1 MTTLEATEEEEEE
14 ANARQLAELEFI
26 QSAYTSEEAWAV
38 VTTAEDEGS
47 SRRSVVRL
55 IHLPAYDSNS
65 SNDAIRSSSSSGNQ
79 SSPSAAVV
87 TIELNLAMPPTY
99 PMRRS
104 GALVITGTLRT
115 AHHNPPHI
123 RKAAWNA
130 LPALV
135 RFCQSEAIVFAD
147 EHDGGEAV
155 WQVLNR
161 AEEWIR
167 TRWHD
172 ILRHCRQSTSKN
184 NNVHQVVQQIKSD
197 DVATTTTTT
206 SDQTSTQILGRRI
219 IYSHHIISSTKRKD
233 LLRLAKQYNLGGYA
247 KIGWPGI
254 VIIEGQESYCQLFVN
269 EIKSWRWQHLSVR
282 YEEQGEEQYCCDDDG
297 LPLQSRHRKLPI
309 DFIELGEEE
318 DDSSSMSKL
327 AQYCRDAGLE
337 HMFLACLKLSPAN
350 DKKSQTT
357 TTTTKMVRKD
367 GMEHETTATPTNVTT
382 TMTTTMINNNL
393 KAPSYGVLVQVDH
406 MNDRKR
412 YQRSLQSICDSNK
425 CLFFI
430 RRCLTTTASAAAAS
444 TTTLLATGIKHPRHA
459 TIFVGVIGDKDGVRN
474 VLKQWRTSRVDVNSK
489 NKPCLE
495 RMMTILM
502 EGVVVGVDNNNEVLL
517 HGGSLDCSL
526 DELKELITNIYSND
540 WAKAINHT

>member
-1 MTTLEATEEEEEE
+1 MLVHILWTSEQLCFLPQYSQQVRRSPVAVFTTDDDARGDR

-26 QSAYTSEEAWAV
+26 QSAYTSEEAWVV
-38 VTTAEDEGS
+38 VTPTENEGS

-197 DVATTTTTT
+197 DVATTTTT

-254 VIIEGQESYCQLFVN
+254 
-269 EIKSWRWQHLSVR
+269 
-282 YEEQGEEQYCCDDDG
+282 
-297 LPLQSRHRKLPI
+297 
-309 DFIELGEEE
+309 
-318 DDSSSMSKL
+318 
-327 AQYCRDAGLE
+327 
-337 HMFLACLKLSPAN
+337 
-350 DKKSQTT
+350 
-357 TTTTKMVRKD
+357 
-367 GMEHETTATPTNVTT
+367 
-382 TMTTTMINNNL
+382 
-393 KAPSYGVLVQVDH
+393 
-406 MNDRKR
+406 
-412 YQRSLQSICDSNK
+412 
-425 CLFFI
+425 
-430 RRCLTTTASAAAAS
+430 
-444 TTTLLATGIKHPRHA
+444 
-459 TIFVGVIGDKDGVRN
+459 
-474 VLKQWRTSRVDVNSK
+474 
-489 NKPCLE
+489 
-495 RMMTILM
+495 
-502 EGVVVGVDNNNEVLL
+502 
-517 HGGSLDCSL
+517 
-526 DELKELITNIYSND
+526 
-540 WAKAINHT
+540 